1 VVAVAVVRFV
11 LRDGDPDGVD
21 AFAGVLDGDDPVAA
35 AVAARLPLRLSLR
48 DHGGVE
54 KLSVL
59 DPPLVISGPE
69 RSDSPGPGDIGY
81 YAPGRCLVLY
91 HGRVG
96 SWPGLY
102 RVGRFDLGPSALAQL
117 PDGTGVEMYREDR

>member
-1 VVAVAVVRFV
+1 MVAVRFV
-11 LRDGDPDGVD
+11 S
-21 AFAGVLDGDDPVAA
+21 VLDRPGDFGGTLDEDDPVAA

-59 DPPLVISGPE
+59 DPPLVVPGAQ

-91 HGRVG
+91 HGHVG

-102 RVGRFDLGPSALAQL
+102 RVGRFDLDPSLLAQVE
-117 PDGTGVEMYREDR
+117 DGTVLDLTHGRS